1 LLQVNYRPKLTSLYP
16 KRVCRGSGCSQPS
29 NDAMAAFSI
38 LKLLFCFRK
47 PRVLNLSYIHVL
59 IKNKPTLFVVWEIKN
74 AWSVKLIPLKR
85 SYNTAQKALIISIPA
100 EQAQVTLKAANCW
113 RRTKVN
119 LTLCAVQLDE
129 VATAQLISGFR
140 PLNKVEVAAPLIA
153 AIRSRA
159 VIKPVSIQ
167 PRNAVIKQINRF
179 PIHIH
184 SLHYP

>member
-1 LLQVNYRPKLTSLYP
+1 MS
-16 KRVCRGSGCSQPS
+16 
-29 NDAMAAFSI
+29 AMRF
-38 LKLLFCFRK
+38 LKLLFCFKK
-47 PRVLNLSYIHVL
+47 PGVINLSYLHVF
-59 IKNKPTLFVVWEIKN
+59 IKDNPTLFIVWEIKN
-74 AWSVKLIPLKR
+74 AWSVKLVPLKR
-85 SYNTAQKALIISIPA
+85 SYYTAQKALAISIPE

-129 VATAQLISGFR
+129 FATAQLINGFR
-140 PLNKVEVAAPLIA
+140 PLNKVKVAAPLIA
-153 AIRSRA
+153 AIRSRP

-167 PRNAVIKQINRF
+167 PRNAVIKQIKRF